1 MKMIKV
7 SALFSFL
14 FVLGGTIQAQE
25 VIASAGAEVESSG
38 GSMSYTI
45 GEMVVTSTV
54 GTEGGLTQG
63 YQQGFL
69 TPTAIDEIPAELELS
84 LYPNPASDFI
94 IIESKSLADFEQI
107 TMYDMAGK
115 LIWSQ
120 NGNSSVD
127 NRITVD
133 FKGHAAGNYII
144 RLADSDK
151 NQSYSYSVIKS
162 H

>member
-14 FVLGGTIQAQE
+14 FALGSNIQAQE

-45 GEMVVTSTV
+45 GEMVVTSTINTD
-54 GTEGGLTQG
+54 GALTQG

-69 TPTAIDEIPAELELS
+69 TPTTIDEIPAELELS
-84 LYPNPASDFI
+84 LYPDTAAYCI
-94 IIESKSLADFEQI
+94 IIESKSLSDFEQI
-107 TMYDMAGK
+107 TMYDMSGR
-115 LIWSQ
+115 LVWSQ
-120 NGNSSVD
+120 NGSTSVD
-127 NRITVD
+127 NKLTID
-133 FKGHAAGNYII
+133 FTGHVAGNYIVP
-144 RLADSDK
+144 LADSDK
-151 NQSYSYSVIKS
+151 DQSFSYSAVKS